1 VTPARWPYA
10 HLEHGIRASTPDCL
24 LQVAGRASSVLVDLR
39 GSRQGPPQSFSPAR
53 RASNSPSPRLVVTVG
68 LAAVGHAGAA
78 RTCRSCRSSVC
89 HLYLIVC
96 VCVCWAVGEG
106 LSLCWYVKVTVTCLH
121 SRAPQAHLLVACWC
135 SQRGLHRTVRHPAAV
150 MIASVLPG
158 RPRAF
163 CGRITHCCHLYQ
175 AVLTCVCV
183 HDHQAGERRD
193 PARFAP
199 AYYLCVLLSVVLSA
213 LRGRSACWLCHTAQS
228 LLTSPSW

>member
-1 VTPARWPYA
+1 MNVGSAHQRLIVGCRWWVGLP
-10 HLEHGIRASTPDCL
+10 RL
-24 LQVAGRASSVLVDLR
+24 LWTSVAVVKDLR
-39 GSRQGPPQSFSPAR
+39 NPFSPAR
-53 RASNSPSPRLVVTVG
+53 RASNSPSPRFAVAVG
-68 LAAVGHAGAA
+68 VAAVGHAGAA
-78 RTCRSCRSSVC
+78 RTCRSCKLSVC

-163 CGRITHCCHLYQ
+163 CGRITH
-175 AVLTCVCV
+175 
-183 HDHQAGERRD
+183 
-193 PARFAP
+193 
-199 AYYLCVLLSVVLSA
+199 
-213 LRGRSACWLCHTAQS
+213 
-228 LLTSPSW
+228 

>member
-1 VTPARWPYA
+1 MTPARWPYA

-24 LQVAGRASSVLVDLR
+24 LQVVGRASSALVDLR
-39 GSRQGPPQSFSPAR
+39 GSRQGPSQPLLPRKAR
-53 RASNSPSPRLVVTVG
+53 FKLTLSQVC
-68 LAAVGHAGAA
+68 
-78 RTCRSCRSSVC
+78 CRSGGRCCWPCWCRSHVSLLQVVS
-89 HLYLIVC
+89 LPLVPGR
-96 VCVCWAVGEG
+96 AGGEGAQG
-106 LSLCWYVKVTVTCLH
+106 LSLCWYVKVTCLH

-135 SQRGLHRTVRHPAAV
+135 SQRGLHRTVRHPAV
-150 MIASVLPG
+150 VIIASVLPG

-163 CGRITHCCHLYQ
+163 CGRITHCCHPYQ